1 MVTPATSAIS
11 RRTDGAKASIRCRK
25 IVALRDDDVLSI
37 GRRWG
42 SSMQRGSK
50 ALGTLILAVALA
62 AWTSP
67 APAQDAAP
75 FTRIAFGSCAHQA
88 KPQPI
93 WDAVLDY
100 RPELFIFAGDNVYG
114 DITSGAMTELREAY
128 AAAAAIEGYAKV
140 RATAP
145 VLATWDDHDYGQNDG
160 GADFAQKAA
169 AKRLFLD
176 FWQVPAEDPRRTREG
191 IYHAQTFGPA
201 GMRVQVVLLDTRS
214 FRSPLR
220 STSEPAMPGKGPYLP
235 DADPAKTMLGA
246 AQWAW
251 LRTQLLQPAELRL
264 IVSSVQVLA
273 DDHGWESWGN
283 LPLERT
289 KLFDLIAEAGAG
301 GVILLSGD
309 RHVGALYQ
317 RRAGVPY
324 GLHEITAS
332 GINMSYAA
340 SREPGPLRLGAVYGA
355 PNFGTVDIDWWAG
368 EVRLSVRGMN
378 GEPVREVTVP
388 LADLAAP

>member
-1 MVTPATSAIS
+1 M
-11 RRTDGAKASIRCRK
+11 
-25 IVALRDDDVLSI
+25 RDDHALEYPQAVE
-37 GRRWG
+37 

-50 ALGTLILAVALA
+50 ALGTLIFAAALG

-67 APAQDAAP
+67 VPAQDAAP
-75 FTRIAFGSCAHQA
+75 LTRVAFGSCAHQA

-114 DITSGAMTELREAY
+114 DVASAAMTELTEAY
-128 AAAAAIEGYAKV
+128 AKAAAIEGYAKV
-140 RATAP
+140 RATVP
-145 VLATWDDHDYGQNDG
+145 VLTTWDDHDYGQNDAG
-160 GADFAQKAA
+160 GDFAHKAA

-176 FWQVPAEDPRRTREG
+176 FWQVPQHDPRRTREG
-191 IYHAQTFGPA
+191 IYRAQTFGPA

-220 STSEPAMPGKGPYLP
+220 STSEPDVPGKGPYLP

-251 LRTQLLQPAELRL
+251 LRDQLLQPAELRL

-273 DDHGWESWGN
+273 GDHGWESWGN
-283 LPLERT
+283 LPLEQA
-289 KLFDLIAEAGAG
+289 KLLDLIAETGAG

-317 RRAGVPY
+317 RRAGAPY
-324 GLHEITAS
+324 ALYEITSS
-332 GINMSYAA
+332 GINMTYAA

-378 GEPVREVTVP
+378 GEPVRQVSIP

>member
-1 MVTPATSAIS
+1 M
-11 RRTDGAKASIRCRK
+11 RCGTR
-25 IVALRDDDVLSI
+25 
-37 GRRWG
+37 
-42 SSMQRGSK
+42 
-50 ALGTLILAVALA
+50 ALGTLLLAVVLA
-62 AWTSP
+62 VPWSAPVPAQEP
-67 APAQDAAP
+67 APL
-75 FTRIAFGSCAHQA
+75 TRIAFGSCAHQA

-114 DITSGAMTELREAY
+114 DVTSATMTELSEAY
-128 AAAAAIEGYAKV
+128 ASAATIEGYAKV
-140 RATAP
+140 RGTVP

-160 GADFAQKAA
+160 GADFAHKDA
-169 AKRLFLD
+169 AKALFLD
-176 FWQVPAEDPRRTREG
+176 FWQVPKHDPRRARDG
-191 IYHAQTFGPA
+191 IYHAEKIGPE
-201 GMRVQVVLLDTRS
+201 GMRVQVIPLDTRS
-214 FRSPLR
+214 FRSALR
-220 STSEPAMPGKGPYLP
+220 STPGPGAPGKGPYLP
-235 DADPAKTMLGA
+235 DPDPAKTMLGA

-251 LRTQLLQPAELRL
+251 LRAQLMQPAELRL

-273 DDHGWESWGN
+273 EGHGWEGWGN

-289 KLFDLIAEAGAG
+289 KLLDLIGETGAA

-324 GLHEITAS
+324 GLYEITAS

-340 SREPGPLRLGAVYGA
+340 NREPGPRRLGAVYGA

-368 EVRLSVRGMN
+368 EVRLSVRSMN
-378 GEPVREVTVP
+378 GEPVRQVTIP
-388 LADLAAP
+388 LADLQAR

>member
-1 MVTPATSAIS
+1 
-11 RRTDGAKASIRCRK
+11 
-25 IVALRDDDVLSI
+25 
-37 GRRWG
+37 
-42 SSMQRGSK
+42 MQRDTR
-50 ALGTLILAVALA
+50 ALGTLLLAVALA
-62 AWTSP
+62 AAWGLP
-67 APAQDAAP
+67 VPAQDAAP
-75 FTRIAFGSCAHQA
+75 PTRIAFGSCAHQA

-114 DITSGAMTELREAY
+114 DVTSAAMTELSEAY
-128 AAAAAIEGYAKV
+128 ARAAAIEGYADV
-140 RATAP
+140 RETVP

-160 GADFAQKAA
+160 GADFAHKDA

-176 FWQVPAEDPRRTREG
+176 FWQVHADDPRRTREG
-191 IYHAQTFGPA
+191 IYHARTFGPE
-201 GMRVQVVLLDTRS
+201 GMRVQVILLDTRS

-220 STSEPAMPGKGPYLP
+220 STPEPAVPGKGPYLP

-251 LRTQLLQPAELRL
+251 LRTQLMQPAELRL

-273 DDHGWESWGN
+273 EGHGWEGWGN

-289 KLFDLIAEAGAG
+289 KLLDLVAETGAG

-317 RRAGVPY
+317 RRAGVAY
-324 GLHEITAS
+324 ALYEITAS

-368 EVRLSVRGMN
+368 EVRLSVRSMN
-378 GEPVREVTVP
+378 GEPVRQVTIP
-388 LADLAAP
+388 LADLRVR